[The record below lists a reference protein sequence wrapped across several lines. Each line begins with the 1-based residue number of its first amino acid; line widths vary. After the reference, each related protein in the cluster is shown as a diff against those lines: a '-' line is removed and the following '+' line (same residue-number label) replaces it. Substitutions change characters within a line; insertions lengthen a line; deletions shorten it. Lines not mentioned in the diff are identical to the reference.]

1 MDSGIFKAYDIRGI
15 VPDQIDAEVA
25 FRIGTGF
32 TQSEILRTGAN
43 VVVGHDPRLSS
54 EELFGALADGL
65 TSSGMDVVDIG
76 LCTTPMLYFAVNIL
90 DAAGGVMITASHNP
104 KEYNGFKLVREK
116 AIPIGSDSGLQRV
129 QQEATSGSRR
139 SQGPRGRTSA
149 VDIRER
155 YVDSFAQRFPRE
167 RVSTKLV
174 CDAGNGAV
182 GPILAAV
189 LADRAIAYTP
199 LFFEPDGRFPNHAAN
214 PLEDR
219 NLETLREEIRTRPGA
234 VGAAF
239 DGDGDRVCFVDENGT
254 VIRGDLVTAL
264 LGTRML
270 ALHGPSRVLYD
281 LRSSRIVPEVL
292 AASGGEPV
300 KTRVGHAF
308 VKALMRQHEA
318 LFAGELSYHF
328 YFRDFF
334 YCESG
339 IYALL
344 EVLSLLEESQTS
356 LAELVAP
363 LLRYA
368 HSGEINFR
376 IEDKEPAMAE
386 TEKHY
391 GAGTVSRLDGLSVD
405 FPEWWFNLRPSNT
418 EPFLRLNVEANSK
431 AVMEAKVAEISGI
444 LSRYGSRCP

>member
-1 MDSGIFKAYDIRGI
+1 MDSDIFKAYDIRGI
-15 VPDQIDAEVA
+15 VPDQIDADAA
-25 FRIGTGF
+25 FRIGAGLA
-32 TQSEILRTGAN
+32 QARILRTGGS

-54 EELFGALADGL
+54 EDLFGALADGL
-65 TSSGMDVVDIG
+65 TTCGVNVVDIG

-104 KEYNGFKLVREK
+104 KEYNGFKLVREE
-116 AIPIGSDSGLQRV
+116 AIPIGSDSGLQSV
-129 QQEATSGSRR
+129 QQEATSGSPKKH
-139 SQGPRGRTSA
+139 GPRGQASA

-155 YVDSFAQRFPRE
+155 YVDFFAQRFPRKTMA
-167 RVSTKLV
+167 TKLV
-174 CDAGNGAV
+174 CDTGNGAV
-182 GPILAAV
+182 GPILSAV
-189 LADRAIAYTP
+189 LVDRAIAYTP
-199 LFFEPDGRFPNHAAN
+199 LFFEPDGHFPNHAAN

-219 NLETLREEIRTRPGA
+219 NLEALREEIRTKPGA
-234 VGAAF
+234 IGAAF
-239 DGDGDRVCFVDENGT
+239 DGDGDRVCFVDENGS

-264 LGTRML
+264 LGARML

-308 VKALMRQHEA
+308 VKALMRQHQA

-344 EVLSLLEESQTS
+344 EMLSLLEESEAS

-376 IEDKEPAMAE
+376 IEDKEPAMEE
-386 TEKHY
+386 TEKRY
-391 GAGTVSRLDGLSVD
+391 SAGTVSRLDGLSVD
-405 FPEWWFNLRPSNT
+405 FADWWFNLRASNT

-431 AVMEAKVAEISGI
+431 PVMEEKVAEIGAI
-444 LSRYGSRCP
+444 LSRYGSRYP